1 MPRSFV
7 VEDATVVGPDAVR
20 EHVSVRVEDGFI
32 AEVREG
38 PVRGAGEVVDGRGRL
53 LLPGFVDLHSDAIEK
68 EIEPRPRTLFPVE
81 FAIHELDKRLAAC
94 GVTTTYHSISFADG
108 EIGTRSSE
116 LASRIVS
123 FVAARAAVLRVRT
136 RVHARFEITDHRAV
150 PILAELIDRGE
161 VQLLSLMDHT
171 PGQGQFRE
179 VTSFKAYYGTVYGK
193 SEAELDGIIE
203 AKLRSRLESA
213 PRSVR
218 VLLDHA
224 RGRGLPVASH
234 DVDSVEK
241 VRWLSEQGIRITEF
255 PVNLETARAATA
267 AGIHVMLGAPNVF
280 RGRSQA
286 GNLSAR
292 DAIAAGDGDILCSDY
307 APQAMLHAALLLARS
322 GVLPLHAAVNLV
334 SLHPARAVGLDDRV
348 GSIEP
353 GKDADLVLV
362 DPGGEHPH
370 VLRTFVAGRPVFATS
385 ARAA

>member
-224 RGRGLPVASH
+224 RGRAIPVASH

-241 VRWLSEQGIRITEF
+241 VRWLKEQGIRITEF

-307 APQAMLHAALLLARS
+307 APQAMLHSALLLARS

-370 VLRTFVAGRPVFATS
+370 VLRTFVAGRAVFATS